1 MCRIIDIFVSTP
13 HNHPPLVLKNT
24 PLGVNRRLNRISSSK
39 AIFDSAKQPYQEA
52 LNKSGYKHVL
62 EYAPTQ
68 DFQTKKK
75 NRKRSVTWF
84 NPPFSQNVK
93 TRVGREF
100 LSLLDTSFPP
110 NNPLHKLF
118 TRQTVK
124 LSYRCMPNM
133 AKAVSS
139 HNTKMLREDSP
150 TDEQPGCNCR
160 GGPLNCPVEGQCLTD
175 CVVYQATIK
184 ETLSGKEETYTGA
197 TSRTF
202 KRRLYEHRT
211 DMRNPKN
218 RTKTSLTSHVWDL
231 KDKNIQF
238 EVSWKLKGRATP
250 YNPSTRKCRLC
261 LKEKHHILYKRE
273 GASLNKRSEIY
284 NTCRH
289 RLKNL
294 LSNVKT

>member
-139 HNTKMLREDSP
+139 HNTKMLREDDAKNDRDIRKQKQEGEYEYSVP
-150 TDEQPGCNCR
+150 IYNR
-160 GGPLNCPVEGQCLTD
+160 FSHLNC
-175 CVVYQATIK
+175 
-184 ETLSGKEETYTGA
+184 
-197 TSRTF
+197 
-202 KRRLYEHRT
+202 
-211 DMRNPKN
+211 
-218 RTKTSLTSHVWDL
+218 
-231 KDKNIQF
+231 
-238 EVSWKLKGRATP
+238 
-250 YNPSTRKCRLC
+250 
-261 LKEKHHILYKRE
+261 
-273 GASLNKRSEIY
+273 
-284 NTCRH
+284 
-289 RLKNL
+289 
-294 LSNVKT
+294 